1 MRASFS
7 RDDLLW
13 NISASINRP
22 IEPCPRWL
30 VVASSGNEQS
40 ALLQSAAIRGPLPM
54 LNVRGGIRGRGLM
67 PASSSCTTA
76 TATAMQMRQIPRDHH
91 IMNPLC
97 ATNTGRRV
105 SPPFFSSQSFPSAAS
120 RCAHCSLECRR
131 PSPFLL
137 FPSAST
143 RCRSLAASSTAK
155 RHLMKC
161 HRCPTDCR
169 VKCRRLLIP
178 RLFLQRR
185 SRGISTLR
193 DGMRRGCAADDKI
206 APVGGGRENSRFLAR
221 QRSA

>member
-1 MRASFS
+1 
-7 RDDLLW
+7 
-13 NISASINRP
+13 
-22 IEPCPRWL
+22 
-30 VVASSGNEQS
+30 
-40 ALLQSAAIRGPLPM
+40 M
-54 LNVRGGIRGRGLM
+54 LNARCGIRGRGLM
-67 PASSSCTTA
+67 LASSSCTAA

-105 SPPFFSSQSFPSAAS
+105 SLPLFFFFLSQPFPSAAS

-143 RCRSLAASSTAK
+143 RCRSLAAPSAAK

-193 DGMRRGCAADDKI
+193 DGMRRGCTADDKI
-206 APVGGGRENSRFLAR
+206 ASVGEGRENRFLAR

>member
-1 MRASFS
+1 M
-7 RDDLLW
+7 
-13 NISASINRP
+13 NINTNINFLR
-22 IEPCPRWL
+22 RFVGAL
-30 VVASSGNEQS
+30 SGNDQS
-40 ALLQSAAIRGPLPM
+40 TLSQSAAIREPLPM
-54 LNVRGGIRGRGLM
+54 LNVRRGIRGRGLM
-67 PASSSCTTA
+67 PVSSSYTTA

-105 SPPFFSSQSFPSAAS
+105 SLLLFFSSQSFPSAAS

-143 RCRSLAASSTAK
+143 RCRSLAAFSAGK

-178 RLFLQRR
+178 RLFLQHR

-193 DGMRRGCAADDKI
+193 DGMRRGCTADDKI
-206 APVGGGRENSRFLAR
+206 ASVDGGRENCFLAR